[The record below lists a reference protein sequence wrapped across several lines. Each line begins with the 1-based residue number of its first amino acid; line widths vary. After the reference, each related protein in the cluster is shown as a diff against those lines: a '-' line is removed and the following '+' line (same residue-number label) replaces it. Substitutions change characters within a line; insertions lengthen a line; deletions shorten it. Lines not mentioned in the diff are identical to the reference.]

1 MNTKSSILK
10 KVLYVIIPL
19 AIIAIVVV
27 KLKNNKEISQ
37 SKVYQYDKELA
48 LNVQADTLQIENVD
62 AEFSYSG
69 TFEPNKETKISA
81 ELQGKINTIL
91 VDAGSL
97 VSKGQTLIQLDNSLL
112 KQQLNIVDIQIQNA
126 KDEYAVQL
134 LSNQIQIDGLKQDV
148 DRYKIL
154 SQADAIQGIQLEKA
168 ELQLKTAENQRTAIL
183 NQSGLKT
190 AQAQR
195 SNIVEQI
202 NKTTI
207 KAPFN
212 GVVTAKLSEVGA
224 FAAPGIPLL
233 QITDIKTLKF
243 TVNVPEKDL
252 GQFKFNQSYF
262 ISADAYPEISLSGK
276 TSMIGSKANI
286 GSSFPIQFTINNTS
300 DLKIKS
306 GMFGKVNLK
315 NDIEEKGIIISAS
328 AIVGSANQP
337 QIYLI
342 KNGKS
347 VLQNI
352 TISKKIQNKVVVLSG
367 LKEGD
372 VIVTNGFINLF
383 DGANVTVK

>member
-1 MNTKSSILK
+1 M
-10 KVLYVIIPL
+10 
-19 AIIAIVVV
+19 VV